1 METGMTDT
9 AKLLRVFRVD
19 QQLRGLR
26 TRLTAAE
33 GFSAQQEKLLN
44 DLKTR
49 HAAASAELKKAR
61 TKVASD
67 ESETATIDARIAKIR
82 EQMNQTKTNK
92 EYSAF
97 LSELN
102 SLKEQK
108 DAVETS
114 ELSQMQSL
122 ETLQKTVDDLTNQ
135 INERTAIVDRAKA
148 DRQTKHDEIR
158 DRLAE
163 LKTQRDSLTA
173 EVAPAS
179 LRVLE
184 ELIAARGDDAMAPV
198 EVIDRRSHEWNCGAC
213 MMALTVET
221 INRLAAGGM
230 TRCTHCQC
238 VLFTE
243 EENVASKS
251 EPKEPKEPKVKV
263 SKAKKPKAAPEAEAS
278 A

>member
-1 METGMTDT
+1 MTDT

-33 GFSAQQEKLLN
+33 SFAAQQEKLLN
-44 DLKTR
+44 DLKSR
-49 HAAASAELKKAR
+49 HAAASAELKEAR

-67 ESETATIDARIAKIR
+67 ESETASIDARIAKIR

-108 DAVETS
+108 DAVETN
-114 ELSQMQSL
+114 ELQQMQAL
-122 ETLQKTVDDLTNQ
+122 ESLQKTVDDLTTQ
-135 INERTAIVDRAKA
+135 INERQSIVERAKT
-148 DRQTKHDEIR
+148 DCQTKHDEIR
-158 DRLAE
+158 DRLTE
-163 LKTQRDSLTA
+163 LKSQRDTLAA

-221 INRLAAGGM
+221 INRLAKGGM

-251 EPKEPKEPKVKV
+251 EPKEPKAPKAPKAKV
-263 SKAKKPKAAPEAEAS
+263 SKAKKPSAAPEAEAS